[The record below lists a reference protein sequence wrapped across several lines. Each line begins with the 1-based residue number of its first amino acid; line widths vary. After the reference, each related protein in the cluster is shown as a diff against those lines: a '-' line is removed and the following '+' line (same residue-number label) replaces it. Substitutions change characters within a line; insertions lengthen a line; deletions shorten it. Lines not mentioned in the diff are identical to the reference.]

1 MEMEMFEIIDLYS
14 AHLAYY
20 ENQEMEELE
29 DEFNELLNEIL
40 TEWIKDAIAS
50 FFLFLYILKNIIL
63 FTTT

>member
-1 MEMEMFEIIDLYS
+1 MEMEMFESLDLYRS
-14 AHLAYY
+14 HLDYY
-20 ENQEMEELE
+20 ENQGMEDLD

>member
-1 MEMEMFEIIDLYS
+1 
-14 AHLAYY
+14 
-20 ENQEMEELE
+20 MEELE